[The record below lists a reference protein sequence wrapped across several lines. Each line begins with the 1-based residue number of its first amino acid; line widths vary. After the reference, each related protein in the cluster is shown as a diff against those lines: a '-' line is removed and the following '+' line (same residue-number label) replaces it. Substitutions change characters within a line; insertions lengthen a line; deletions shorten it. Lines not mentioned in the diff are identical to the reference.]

1 MAVAEGVHKYER
13 PLSGTK
19 TALSSL
25 SFLST
30 IKSIGVLIY
39 VDGMRREM
47 SRAETLSI
55 RQQELGKLNGYDEI
69 LSRARSTDLLDS
81 W

>member
-1 MAVAEGVHKYER
+1 
-13 PLSGTK
+13 
-19 TALSSL
+19 
-25 SFLST
+25 
-30 IKSIGVLIY
+30 
-39 VDGMRREM
+39 M